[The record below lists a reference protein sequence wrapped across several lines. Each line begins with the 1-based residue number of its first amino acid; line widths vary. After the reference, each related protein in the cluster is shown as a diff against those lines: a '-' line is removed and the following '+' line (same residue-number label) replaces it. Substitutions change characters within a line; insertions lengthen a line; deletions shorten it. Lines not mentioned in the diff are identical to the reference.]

1 MDKEQREL
9 YEIVIKDDGK
19 RLFRFGC
26 LNDEN
31 RSELKNTYV
40 RELPGIA
47 FSAILK
53 ETVVAHS
60 FMDIVEIFK
69 HNYF

>member
-1 MDKEQREL
+1 MDGEAFGGNRL
-9 YEIVIKDDGK
+9 YWWISPTIW
-19 RLFRFGC
+19 
-26 LNDEN
+26 
-31 RSELKNTYV
+31 SELKNTYV

-47 FSAILK
+47 FSAIPK
-53 ETVVAHS
+53 ETVVAYS